1 MTYRHTFD
9 DPDRF
14 VTGTL
19 GEPGARVFYLQAR
32 QDNRIV
38 SVVVEKEQVRAMA
51 DHFESTL
58 DQLQRMDPGLPIP
71 PSRDTA
77 RDLHPLELPLVEEF
91 RVSSIGIGWDPS
103 VGRFFIELSSLA
115 ETEADD
121 DEPAD
126 LLGVVTDAPDPD
138 ESLTVLLTPEQARD
152 FIPRARYFVQAG
164 RPPCPFCHQPI
175 DADGHICPRADGYR
189 RLSV

>member
-1 MTYRHTFD
+1 MTYRRTFD

-32 QDNRIV
+32 QDTRIV
-38 SVVVEKEQVRAMA
+38 SVVVEKEQVRALA

-58 DQLQRMDPGLPIP
+58 DQLSRLDPELAIP
-71 PSRDTA
+71 LSRDTA
-77 RDLHPLELPLVEEF
+77 HDLRPLELPLVEEF
-91 RVSSIGIGWDPS
+91 RVGSIGIGWDPS
-103 VGRFFIELSSLA
+103 TGRFLIELSSLVQ
-115 ETEADD
+115 TELDD
-121 DEPAD
+121 DEPVD
-126 LLGVVTDAPDPD
+126 LLSVVADAPDPE

-152 FIPRARYFVQAG
+152 FVPRARYFVQAG

-175 DADGHICPRADGYR
+175 SADGHICPRADGYR
-189 RLSV
+189 RLSG